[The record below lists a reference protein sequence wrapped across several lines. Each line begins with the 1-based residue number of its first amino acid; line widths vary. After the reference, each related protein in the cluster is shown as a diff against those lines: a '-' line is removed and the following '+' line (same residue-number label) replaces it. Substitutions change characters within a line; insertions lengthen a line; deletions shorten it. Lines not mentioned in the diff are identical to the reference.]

1 MYCAPPFNAAN
12 SLLAGMTTAQLQAAL
27 ASAQAAYIA
36 LSTGSKGESFSYTQG
51 DGSKSVTYTRV
62 SLPQLANMIKLL
74 QSQLGIVTRARN
86 PMRIVFQ

>member
-1 MYCAPPFNAAN
+1 MYCAPPFNPAN

-51 DGSKSVTYTRV
+51 DGSKSVTYTRA

-74 QSQLGIVTRARN
+74 QSQLGIVTRVRN